1 MRDVRPKESLQKSED
16 DIFEHNY
23 TESLSRSM
31 RREPGQPIEFDLGPD
46 LLNKT
51 QPNIFDSEVERYSI
65 IEEKVGGRGNVSNAW
80 TYFNII
86 KCFIGIGILATPS
99 AF

>member
-1 MRDVRPKESLQKSED
+1 M
-16 DIFEHNY
+16 FEYNN

-31 RREPGQPIEFDLGPD
+31 RRERNDPIEFDLGPD
-46 LLNKT
+46 ILNKT
-51 QPNIFDSEVERYSI
+51 QPNIFDGEVERYSMI
-65 IEEKVGGRGNVSNAW
+65 DERIGPKGNVSNLQ
-80 TYFNII
+80 TYFNIV